1 MKSCRLSPVPT
12 GRVAASLIVTVVL
25 VLGATYG
32 QGQPPAQR
40 QAGGMRAEEMVQVQ
54 QPKQFRGRVP
64 AYYGTV
70 VDDRQR
76 QQIYAI
82 QRCYFAQIED
92 LKAKLEALTKKRD
105 AEVAAVLSPRQQAEV
120 KRLEAVAKAKRD
132 AKKKKRKAGVR

>member
-1 MKSCRLSPVPT
+1 MKSCKLSPVPT
-12 GRVAASLIVTVVL
+12 ARVAVSLIVTVVL

-32 QGQPPAQR
+32 QGQPPAQQ
-40 QAGGMRAEEMVQVQ
+40 QAGRMRAEEMAQVQ
-54 QPKQFRGRVP
+54 QPKKFRGRVP

-76 QQIYAI
+76 QQIYSI
-82 QRCYFAQIED
+82 QRRYFHQIEP
-92 LKAKLEALTKKRD
+92 LKVKLEALTKKRD